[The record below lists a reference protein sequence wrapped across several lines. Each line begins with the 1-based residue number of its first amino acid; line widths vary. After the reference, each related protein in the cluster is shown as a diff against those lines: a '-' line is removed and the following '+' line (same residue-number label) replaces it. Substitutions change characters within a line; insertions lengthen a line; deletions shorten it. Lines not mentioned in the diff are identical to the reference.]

1 VQVPASFEYVVAS
14 SLDDAVNRL
23 AKDDD
28 ARVMAGG
35 HSLLP
40 MMKLRLASPGTI
52 VDISALE
59 PQLRYI
65 TADGDA
71 LRIGALS
78 THRDV
83 LEAPLVAQRAR
94 LLVDAE
100 RMIADPLVRNMG
112 TVGGSVAH
120 ADAAEDL
127 AAALVA
133 LDASVSVRGPNGS
146 RDIALAGLYVGPYTT
161 VLEAGE
167 IITEIRVPRA
177 VRFSAYLKVER
188 RAGDWSAAAVGV
200 SCDLREGTLSGVR
213 IGMCAVGPTTLRAK
227 TAEALLEGKKPEG
240 DLLRKAGEAA
250 AAEADPVDDARGD
263 AAFKRGLLKVL
274 VPRAFERALS
284 AGANGSTFHAN

>member
-1 VQVPASFEYVVAS
+1 
-14 SLDDAVNRL
+14 
-23 AKDDD
+23 
-28 ARVMAGG
+28 MAGG

-133 LDASVSVRGPNGS
+133 LDASARVRGPNGS
-146 RDIALAGLYVGPYTT
+146 RD
-161 VLEAGE
+161 
-167 IITEIRVPRA
+167 
-177 VRFSAYLKVER
+177 
-188 RAGDWSAAAVGV
+188 
-200 SCDLREGTLSGVR
+200 
-213 IGMCAVGPTTLRAK
+213 
-227 TAEALLEGKKPEG
+227 
-240 DLLRKAGEAA
+240 
-250 AAEADPVDDARGD
+250 
-263 AAFKRGLLKVL
+263 
-274 VPRAFERALS
+274 
-284 AGANGSTFHAN
+284 